1 MCEYAVLPLERVVIF
16 FPSCLVVGVPVHA
29 AISQVLYLCDALL
42 PIAHLLIEESWLLRV
57 RVHIWLAVDDV
68 VELAASIIDTFAK
81 V

>member
-1 MCEYAVLPLERVVIF
+1 
-16 FPSCLVVGVPVHA
+16 
-29 AISQVLYLCDALL
+29 
-42 PIAHLLIEESWLLRV
+42 V